1 MYFSPVCCSGGNDPF
16 PAPVYSFTGLEN
28 EGYIYD
34 RGGKGSWSHVN
45 KPGWGADRITLLLS
59 VYHIPP
65 PEYKTRY
72 LSVSALPYASL
83 MPICG
88 IFAICIIFVCLLPRP
103 SPISECLLYLHLSR
117 PWDCIS
123 ICLSMPA
130 TCPQDQPEVM
140 GGDDFKSDDN
150 VGEIEDG

>member
-1 MYFSPVCCSGGNDPF
+1 MKDIYMI
-16 PAPVYSFTGLEN
+16 
-28 EGYIYD
+28 EGEKEAGHMSISLD
-34 RGGKGSWSHVN
+34 G
-45 KPGWGADRITLLLS
+45 GADRITLLLS

-103 SPISECLLYLHLSR
+103 SPISECSLFAFVATTGSYFHLFIYARDLSTR
-117 PWDCIS
+117 P
-123 ICLSMPA
+123 
-130 TCPQDQPEVM
+130 TR
-140 GGDDFKSDDN
+140 DDDLKSDDN
-150 VGEIEDG
+150 GGEIEDG